1 LFFCFA
7 KRKVPKRKGDPACAP
22 YAALRVPKVQH
33 PKTGKKELALF
44 GPMGQTVLKQLFCFI
59 RFWVLHFG
67 AKEGRGTNTGLT
79 CRCAARPSP
88 SYSGE

>member
-1 LFFCFA
+1 V
-7 KRKVPKRKGDPACAP
+7 RP

-44 GPMGQTVLKQLFCFI
+44 GPMGQTELKQLFCFI

-67 AKEGRGTNTGLT
+67 AKEGWGAGTEYRTDVPLRG
-79 CRCAARPSP
+79 PSF
-88 SYSGE
+88 